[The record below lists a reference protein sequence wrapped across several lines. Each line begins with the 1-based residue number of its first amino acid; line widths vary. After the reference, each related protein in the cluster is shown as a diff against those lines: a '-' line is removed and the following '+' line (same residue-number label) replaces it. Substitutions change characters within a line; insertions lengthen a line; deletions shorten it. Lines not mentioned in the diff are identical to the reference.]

1 MNKLRFRQ
9 LLESTLGNVK
19 PLIVEE
25 EELGTTILSP
35 TPTPIL
41 RTPVPTPTPILKT
54 PIPTPDAYVHNECY
68 NLLQK
73 MVIRNLDNILDM
85 AKEEL
90 ESRGGKFP
98 KGNPPTEDDWNVA
111 MRRLLQ
117 NMK

>member
-68 NLLQK
+68 NLLQR
-73 MVIRNLDNILDM
+73 MVIRNLDNILTYKYDIL
-85 AKEEL
+85 KTIDKLKDLKIFFYLTDLPSE
-90 ESRGGKFP
+90 F
-98 KGNPPTEDDWNVA
+98 TEYFA
-111 MRRLLQ
+111 P
-117 NMK
+117 

>member
-1 MNKLRFRQ
+1 
-9 LLESTLGNVK
+9 
-19 PLIVEE
+19 
-25 EELGTTILSP
+25 
-35 TPTPIL
+35 
-41 RTPVPTPTPILKT
+41 
-54 PIPTPDAYVHNECY
+54 
-68 NLLQK
+68 

-98 KGNPPTEDDWNVA
+98 KGNPPTENDWNVA

>member
-41 RTPVPTPTPILKT
+41 KT

-68 NLLQK
+68 NLLQR

-98 KGNPPTEDDWNVA
+98 KGNPPTENDWNVA